1 MTQEA
6 SGTEVVFPGSRFGPT
21 QWVLETSSTLSF
33 SATPQGLRRDSSV
46 FLTPISLCTG
56 SSSQGRAGRFCART
70 PRQLAV
76 RRLATTE
83 NDEETKLSKAD
94 ISREKSRKAIEDQKK
109 LCGHRRDID
118 VLELF
123 LSRKGLIDVI
133 DLAKFRRLKHLW
145 LSFNKLQDIRF
156 LLRNPCLVE
165 LYLDNNSLY
174 AIEGLRHLVSLNI
187 LMLHNNQLNNLD
199 AVVSELKLMSNL
211 KTLNLYRN
219 PLSKDAKQYR
229 MYTVYHLP
237 SLWLLDRKEITVEER
252 RTAMHM
258 FNHERSRILQAI
270 AFGRKVDKA
279 LCVVPYK
286 PRPTVASGTWGMG
299 TGPLYFCRNLFHNKE
314 DAVFVR
320 SMKRS
325 VTQFNFVDWSTVPTR
340 VERHCES
347 KAERPVE
354 WATVRIR

>member
-6 SGTEVVFPGSRFGPT
+6 SDTEIVFSGSRSGPS
-21 QWVLETSSTLSF
+21 QWVLETSSTPSLI
-33 SATPQGLRRDSSV
+33 ATPQDLRRSSSV
-46 FLTPISLCTG
+46 FLTPVSLCTG
-56 SSSQGRAGRFCART
+56 SSSQGRAARSRART
-70 PRQLAV
+70 PVQLAL
-76 RRLATTE
+76 RRIATTE
-83 NDEETKLSKAD
+83 NAEVAKLSKAD
-94 ISREKSRKAIEDQKK
+94 LSREKSRKAIEDQKK
-109 LCGHRRDID
+109 LCGQRRDID

-123 LSRKGLIDVI
+123 LSRKGLVDVI

-174 AIEGLRHLVSLNI
+174 AIEGLRHLVSLNV
-187 LMLHNNQLNNLD
+187 LMLHNNQLKNLD
-199 AVVSELKLMSNL
+199 AVVDELKLMNNL

-219 PLSKDAKQYR
+219 PLSQDAKQYR
-229 MYTVYHLP
+229 MYTIHHLP

-252 RTAMHM
+252 RMAKHI
-258 FNHERSRILQAI
+258 FNHEKSRMLQAI
-270 AFGRKVDKA
+270 AFGRRADKT

-286 PRPTVASGTWGMG
+286 PRPTVASEALWSAH
-299 TGPLYFCRNLFHNKE
+299 FDKNLFHNKE

-325 VTQFNFVDWSTVPTR
+325 VTELHFVDWDTVPTR